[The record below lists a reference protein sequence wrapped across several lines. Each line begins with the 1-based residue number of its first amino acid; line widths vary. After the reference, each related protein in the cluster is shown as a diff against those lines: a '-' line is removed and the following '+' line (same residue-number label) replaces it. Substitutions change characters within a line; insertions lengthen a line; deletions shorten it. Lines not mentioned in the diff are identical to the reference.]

1 MKWTVGAKI
10 GTGFGLV
17 SVILLIVGIVS
28 YRSMVTSD
36 ETSQLVRHSQ
46 ELHESLARLGLA
58 LAEAES
64 GQRGFIITQQQ
75 PYLTPYQSGIA
86 EVQKELQSLRKLV
99 TDEGNQ
105 RQRFVSL
112 EPLVNQRVATLQ
124 SGIEAAMQS
133 AEAGREWVISGR
145 GRGETESIRAIM
157 DEMDSA
163 QTTLLQERTRV
174 AEQTAR
180 NAKVTIIVGSLLAFV
195 LAAGVGYVVARSVT
209 VPLRNIANAAYRIAR
224 GDLEVEI
231 EARTGGDEVSV
242 LSSAF
247 ALMIRSMREVANVA
261 AGIAEGDLRMK
272 ITPQSDK
279 DLLGNAF
286 ARMIVNL
293 RKLTAEVSEG
303 VGVLS
308 TSTNQISTSTT
319 QLASSSAQ
327 TAVAVTETTT
337 TVEEVRQTAQVT
349 SDKARGVSDASQRA
363 AETARAGGA
372 ATQAL
377 LEGTQRIRQH
387 MDLVAESISRL
398 SQQAQAVGQII
409 ATVDD
414 LAAQSNLLAVNAAIE
429 AARAGEHGKGF
440 AVVAQEVRSLAEQSK
455 QATGQVRTIL
465 NDIQSATSAA
475 VMATEQ
481 SSKAVADGAKQS
493 TEAGQSIRALST
505 SITEAAQAATQIAAS
520 SQQQLVGMDQ
530 VATAMESIKQA
541 SDQNAAGA
549 KQLQDAA
556 ISLKELGERLKQAM
570 QAYKV

>member
-75 PYLTPYQSGIA
+75 PYLTPYHSGIA

-231 EARTGGDEVSV
+231 EARTGGDEVGV

-247 ALMIRSMREVANVA
+247 ALMIRSMREMANVA